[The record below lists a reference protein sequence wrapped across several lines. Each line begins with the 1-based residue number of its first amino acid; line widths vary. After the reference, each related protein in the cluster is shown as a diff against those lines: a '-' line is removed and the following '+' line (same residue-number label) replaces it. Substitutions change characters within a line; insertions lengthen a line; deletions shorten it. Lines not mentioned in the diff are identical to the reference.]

1 MQLPG
6 LLEFWDYA
14 GTFVFCVSGAI
25 AGRQQEMDWFGMFV
39 IALVTGTG
47 GGLLRSVMLGDL
59 PPIFLTDPV
68 YFILAVSAVLVAL
81 HGINS
86 WQKVT
91 RIISVLDALG
101 LGIFLVTGMRIAQ
114 SYELAGWAAL
124 AIGIVSATFGGL
136 LRDVIRNEIP
146 LVLRKEIY
154 ATACLIGGLALLC
167 FDYANLNELASLILT
182 SLIVVIIRLIAI
194 RYAIHQS
201 QG

>member
-1 MQLPG
+1 MELPG
-6 LLEFWDYA
+6 LIELWDYA

-25 AGRQQEMDWFGMFV
+25 AGRQQKMDWFGMFI

-59 PPIFLTDPV
+59 PPVFLTNPV

-86 WQKVT
+86 WQKIT

-101 LGIFLVTGMRIAQ
+101 LGIFLVTGMRIGQA
-114 SYELAGWAAL
+114 YGLAGWAAL
-124 AIGIVSATFGGL
+124 AIGVVSATFGGL

-154 ATACLIGGLALLC
+154 ATACLIGGLAMLC
-167 FDYANLNELASLILT
+167 FDYANLNELTSLILT
-182 SLIVVIIRLIAI
+182 SLIVVVIRLIAI

>member
-1 MQLPG
+1 
-6 LLEFWDYA
+6 
-14 GTFVFCVSGAI
+14 
-25 AGRQQEMDWFGMFV
+25 MDWFGMFI

-59 PPIFLTDPV
+59 PPIFLKDPV
-68 YFILAVSAVLVAL
+68 YFILAICAVLVAL

-86 WQKVT
+86 WQKIT

-114 SYELAGWAAL
+114 AYGLPGWAAL
-124 AIGIVSATFGGL
+124 AIGVVSATFGGL
-136 LRDVIRNEIP
+136 LRDVLRNEVP

-167 FDYANLNELASLILT
+167 FDYANLNELSSLLLT
-182 SLIVVIIRLIAI
+182 SLLVVVIRLT
-194 RYAIHQS
+194 AIHYSIHHS